1 MRSVKIAT
9 LLFNEKEPIIAAKM
23 ALMEGT
29 ITGLLDCQKTLFKLL
44 EEWLSERVE
53 SSSLN
58 QKVNPEKKVV
68 QAASFA
74 GAAKSAIPVLATKQQ
89 LIVPNRTNQP
99 VRKKSKSEY
108 DLDLDSS
115 ENESDSWEQSKE
127 DKRRE
132 KLRERNKKNNEE
144 KKKEQVNAEKSSD
157 GAKKTKKSS
166 PVQWSSVLANLE
178 MMGIFF
184 VKLLPKCVYCENCK
198 NYHKG

>member
-1 MRSVKIAT
+1 M
-9 LLFNEKEPIIAAKM
+9 
-23 ALMEGT
+23 
-29 ITGLLDCQKTLFKLL
+29 
-44 EEWLSERVE
+44 SERVE

-166 PVQWSSVLANLE
+166 PVQ
-178 MMGIFF
+178 
-184 VKLLPKCVYCENCK
+184 
-198 NYHKG
+198 